1 LFRKQPGY
9 GTGFCPAPPGRVE
22 ADIANVIVRIAASHT
37 STVGAIRRRCRS
49 LTDSAA
55 SSRFHLSEYQEL
67 TPARDN
73 IDFAEGTPP
82 APRQNAESLCDQE
95 SGGAA

>member
-1 LFRKQPGY
+1 
-9 GTGFCPAPPGRVE
+9 
-22 ADIANVIVRIAASHT
+22 
-37 STVGAIRRRCRS
+37 

-55 SSRFHLSEYQEL
+55 SSRLGARFHLSEYQEL